1 MRSKNWNVVDA
12 HTPMRQALEAE
23 RVKNPDFAFA
33 KDGVHSG
40 RAGHWVMASC
50 ILQQY
55 FGDSLNGVTGAEQKG
70 SALGSVGQ
78 RANDGGHSAHG
89 ARRRILRCFD
99 AQTPKKP

>member
-12 HTPMRQALEAE
+12 HPPMRQALEAE

-33 KDGVHSG
+33 KDGVHPG

-55 FGDSLNGVTGAEQKG
+55 FGDSLNGVTGAEQKLPRN
-70 SALGSVGQ
+70 SHFPSPPIQPFSILQ
-78 RANDGGHSAHG
+78 
-89 ARRRILRCFD
+89 AR
-99 AQTPKKP
+99 